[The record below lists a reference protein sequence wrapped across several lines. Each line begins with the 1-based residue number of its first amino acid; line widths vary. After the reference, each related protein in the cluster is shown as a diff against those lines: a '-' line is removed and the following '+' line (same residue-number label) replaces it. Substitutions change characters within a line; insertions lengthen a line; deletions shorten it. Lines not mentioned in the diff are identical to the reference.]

1 MVKAWREFVRIALK
15 RGEIDDD
22 IVDETSLLLYIQ
34 FCAERPK
41 RTRKGQDIP
50 GTFVGA
56 SHLKKLF
63 FGALRIRKEQDAADP
78 SLALK
83 RPAVSVFVY
92 DAIKCR
98 MDEAL
103 ERVRNG
109 LVPDEDAPDIRANTW
124 LSEVTDEQLERIGQG
139 FLAHRHIRLSV
150 FGHLAWTAQ
159 HASGNRG
166 DDFRA
171 LKLAELQSHVLLHLD
186 RRTAMESILGLQGE
200 EKAGKRGMR
209 TIINPVYTVFIPHLK
224 PEMCPFGA
232 FSFYFH
238 YLHDEKNITETMKI
252 DWTRNNSWRMIR
264 VLHGPKS
271 PTTPLNEQ
279 NMYNMYCRAYK
290 HAEVESHL
298 KAHLPRHLLGYKQEA
313 LGVDPSETSRLGW
326 VRGETYMDTYAPA
339 LPKKAILAAAGYRA
353 YDPVWRHVPVPEQF
367 LQLVC
372 PIAESIVE
380 RVQGKPNLCGTTNH
394 WQMIIKLRPYLFQC
408 GAAIYQKWPKSAIFR
423 IPAFMDPDVRNWM
436 KDGFPSQLA
445 LLQANAGSPV
455 DLERIQNTFLRV
467 ALQEVRNLLASQNT
481 ELKKLNNLF
490 QRRTAIFS
498 PAQGFSAANYHAR
511 GANTVQLCVN
521 SSDTFYNGF
530 TWPSNAAHT
539 PSIATARLVTGRVS
553 VTRSIVAAFGRT
565 TVSRVLSSRCA
576 SILMSCMYA
585 NNSRGAPPG
594 VFPPLLGQKFVRWT
608 DMFKL
613 IKQPK
618 LLWTNWGPK
627 KSLEQYSSIEE
638 LWTAYVDGAPEVD
651 DSGNTTG
658 RLKPPLKLVEQYFQ
672 ASWRAPDDKKE
683 RANLAKVWERF
694 REIPEWI
701 DQQSTV
707 RDVSPDI
714 VITELQASRVAA
726 SSSSEPKGLNWLQK
740 DVSRQRKEA
749 VAQHRGLVQAQ
760 VASSS
765 AESASAESSSV
776 TPQPLL

>member
-1 MVKAWREFVRIALK
+1 MAAIVGAIDPALLDEDRRGSLPLTTNGGNAAPITPSLVHTRSPARVSRNPKADVSTWLASNFV
-15 RGEIDDD
+15 
-22 IVDETSLLLYIQ
+22 
-34 FCAERPK
+34 PK
-41 RTRKGQDIP
+41 R
-50 GTFVGA
+50 
-56 SHLKKLF
+56 
-63 FGALRIRKEQDAADP
+63 
-78 SLALK
+78 
-83 RPAVSVFVY
+83 
-92 DAIKCR
+92 
-98 MDEAL
+98 
-103 ERVRNG
+103 
-109 LVPDEDAPDIRANTW
+109 
-124 LSEVTDEQLERIGQG
+124 
-139 FLAHRHIRLSV
+139 
-150 FGHLAWTAQ
+150 
-159 HASGNRG
+159 
-166 DDFRA
+166 
-171 LKLAELQSHVLLHLD
+171 AETHVLLHPD
-186 RRTAMESILGLQGE
+186 RCTAMESILGLQGE
-200 EKAGKRGMR
+200 EKAGKGKRGMR
-209 TIINPVYTVFIPHLK
+209 TVINPVYTVFIPHLK

-252 DWTRNNSWRMIR
+252 DWTRNNSWCMIR

-271 PTTPLNEQ
+271 PTTPFNEQ

-339 LPKKAILAAAGYRA
+339 LPKKAILAAAGYRDDEP

-408 GAAIYQKWPKSAIFR
+408 GAAIYQTWPKSAIFR
-423 IPAFMDPDVRNWM
+423 LPAFMDPDVRNWM

-511 GANTVQLCVN
+511 AVA
-521 SSDTFYNGF
+521 SDPYEAT
-530 TWPSNAAHT
+530 TAAIQSTTGLPGPRTPHT
-539 PSIATARLVTGRVS
+539 PQASPLRGSSSEGSASQG
-553 VTRSIVAAFGRT
+553 
-565 TVSRVLSSRCA
+565 LSSLLLVEPPLA
-576 SILMSCMYA
+576 TYYQA
-585 NNSRGAPPG
+585 GAPPG

-672 ASWRAPDDKKE
+672 ASWRAPDDKKVLFHSSFLTLYFPSRLLASHQE

-714 VITELQASRVAA
+714 VITELQVSRVAA

-749 VAQHRGLVQAQ
+749 VAQHRGLAQ

-765 AESASAESSSV
+765 ESASAESSSA
-776 TPQPLL
+776 TPQPLLASSTTDRKRKQAIDPRRRKAKKAKTSP